1 MNIKCTQ
8 NMFKSANGT
17 AGITYYILQPEG
29 VELRGI
35 IQLSHGMCEYF
46 SRYTTFAKYLCGL
59 GFIVCG
65 NDHLGHG
72 SSVSKTADLG
82 FFAPR
87 NGWQYLVQDMQHLTD
102 IMQQRYP
109 DLPYF
114 VLGHSMGSLIT
125 RLYITEYGDR
135 LRGCILCGTVGPHP
149 FARTAMRMANS
160 VAHSRGTTYRS
171 AFLSKVVFKNFNRK
185 IKNSQ
190 SPFDWISR
198 DKQVVALYQSD
209 EKCTFIFTAT
219 GFRDLF
225 NLMLCANNAKCFRS
239 TPKGLPIL
247 MLAGDMDP
255 VGNYGEG
262 VRQVANFYRAAG
274 ISDLDVIFYKDG
286 RHELL
291 NETNRREVF
300 GDISRWLE
308 RQLGVAQGFPDGTG
322 SPKEDENATDNH

>member
-17 AGITYYILQPEG
+17 TGITYYILQPEG

-35 IQLSHGMCEYF
+35 LQLSHGMCEYF
-46 SRYTTFAKYLCGL
+46 SRYTAFAKYLCGL

-72 SSVSKTADLG
+72 SSVSKNADLG
-82 FFAPR
+82 YFASR
-87 NGWQYLVQDMQHLTD
+87 DGWRFLIKDMQQLTD
-102 IMQQRYP
+102 IMQKRYP

-125 RLYITEYGDR
+125 RLYIMEYGER

-160 VAHSRGTTYRS
+160 IAHSRGTTYRS
-171 AFLSKVVFKNFNRK
+171 AFLSRAVFKNFNRK

-209 EKCTFIFTAT
+209 EKCNFIFTVT

-225 NLMLCANNAKCFRS
+225 HLMVYANNAKSFRN
-239 TPKGLPIL
+239 TPKALPIL

-255 VGNYGEG
+255 VGGYGEG
-262 VRQVANFYRAAG
+262 VRQVANCYRAAG
-274 ISDLDVIFYKDG
+274 INDLDVIFYKGG

-291 NETNRREVF
+291 NETNRREVY

-308 RQLGVAQGFPDGTG
+308 RQLGAAPEFHCGIDRL
-322 SPKEDENATDNH
+322 KEEENVTDNH